1 LVRRTGRRPPGKLRK
16 ACRDLYRQAPT
27 KAEAEELGLTL
38 EEATAVVNLWP
49 DNLDSINT
57 FVSMLTQWRMG
68 PNGAVGLDYG
78 VLPAVLKLNGL
89 PEDRFQ
95 ALFSD
100 IRVLED
106 QALQII
112 RKKK

>member
-1 LVRRTGRRPPGKLRK
+1 MHRAGGPTPGKLRK
-16 ACRDLYRQAPT
+16 ACRDIYRQAPT

-38 EEATAVVNLWP
+38 EEATPVVEIWP

-57 FVSMLTQWRMG
+57 FVSMLTQWRVG

-78 VLPAVLKLNGL
+78 VLPAVLRLNGIE
-89 PEDRFQ
+89 EDRHQ

-100 IRVLED
+100 VRVLED
-106 QALQII
+106 EALRTI
-112 RKKK
+112 RGKK